1 MSKCYN
7 KTLLD
12 IYADIT
18 EGFTQ
23 SMSRW
28 RALTANLRPNA
39 LEDTDYIAER
49 DRQINIIIQNFS
61 IAFAP
66 WQNPRY
72 KDEERVHSLVAILKD
87 AADKGIWL
95 FSQPSEFQFQ
105 WRKLSP
111 SRIAVAPALVKV
123 TDERGQILG
132 KPQEMINMTATKL

>member
-1 MSKCYN
+1 MKCYS
-7 KTLLD
+7 KTCVN

-28 RALTANLRPNA
+28 RALTAYLRPNA
-39 LEDTDYIAER
+39 LEDKDYITER
-49 DRQINIIIQNFS
+49 DRQIDIIVQNFS
-61 IAFAP
+61 KAFAP

-72 KDEERVHSLVAILKD
+72 EDEERVHSLVAILKD

-105 WRKLSP
+105 WRKLGP

-132 KPQEMINMTATKL
+132 EPQVMIDLTARKV

>member
-1 MSKCYN
+1 MKCYS
-7 KTLLD
+7 KTGVN
-12 IYADIT
+12 IYADII

-28 RALTANLRPNA
+28 RALTAYLRPNT
-39 LEDTDYIAER
+39 LEDTAYIAQRE
-49 DRQINIIIQNFS
+49 RQINIIVQNFS

-72 KDEERVHSLVAILKD
+72 DDEERVHSFVALLKD

-105 WRKLSP
+105 WPKLSP
-111 SRIAVAPALVKV
+111 GRIAVAPALVKV
-123 TDERGQILG
+123 TDERGQILRE
-132 KPQEMINMTATKL
+132 PQVMINMTAKKV